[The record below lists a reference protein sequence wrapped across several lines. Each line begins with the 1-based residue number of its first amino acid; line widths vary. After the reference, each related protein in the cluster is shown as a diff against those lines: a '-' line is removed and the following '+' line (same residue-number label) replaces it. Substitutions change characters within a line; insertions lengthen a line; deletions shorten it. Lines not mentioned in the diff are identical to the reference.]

1 MGCRGDQLLFSLRDF
16 LLGERKVNWNKP
28 LSSCCG
34 RREEVGEEVGK
45 GKVVD

>member
-1 MGCRGDQLLFSLRDF
+1 M
-16 LLGERKVNWNKP
+16 NWNKP

-45 GKVVD
+45 GEVVDYMEVVAVRKKGDSERRDRGRR

>member
-1 MGCRGDQLLFSLRDF
+1 MNC
-16 LLGERKVNWNKP
+16 NKP

-45 GKVVD
+45 GEGVDYMEVVAVRKKGDSERRDRGRR